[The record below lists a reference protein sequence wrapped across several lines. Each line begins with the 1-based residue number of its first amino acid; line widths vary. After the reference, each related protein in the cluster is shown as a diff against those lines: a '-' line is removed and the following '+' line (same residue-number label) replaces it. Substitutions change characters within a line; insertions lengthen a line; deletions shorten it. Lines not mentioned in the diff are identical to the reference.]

1 MVSVGKL
8 KAGQARYYL
17 DQAESHPSPAHAV
30 ASGAE
35 DYYVGGTEAAGRWQG
50 RGAVALGLAD
60 TVEAEPL
67 HRVLA
72 GQDPRSGIGAAAQ
85 RIRRRLRRDVL
96 GSEERK
102 RPVRHR

>member
-17 DQAESHPSPAHAV
+17 DQAEPHPSAAQAV

-35 DYYVGGTEAAGRWQG
+35 DYYVGGTEAAGEWRG
-50 RGAVALGLAD
+50 RGADLLGVRG
-60 TVEAEPL
+60 TVDAGPL

-72 GQDPRSGIGAAAQ
+72 NLSLIH
-85 RIRRRLRRDVL
+85 I
-96 GSEERK
+96 
-102 RPVRHR
+102 